1 MGVALK
7 RFLSN
12 KNTVTILGV
21 VLGIVVLYF
30 GYTWRLNSQLELVS
44 VPVASK
50 EIASRTQIT
59 EDMLTYIKLPRS
71 TINSIDNLETSASNI
86 VKKYVSYGTSIP
98 KNGLFYTSYLITKSE
113 MPDSAFADI
122 PDGYT
127 IFSLKVDLHST
138 YGNSIYPGNYIDL
151 YLKTTDSTNKVVS
164 GKLIS
169 SIKVLAVKDSAGNHV
184 FETTVGDRT
193 PSELL
198 FAVTDDM
205 FLLLKKAEYINCE
218 ITPIPR
224 NASYSANPGETSV
237 ASDYLRDFILSNA
250 ATIPDSDVTTTSSKE
265 DEE

>member
-1 MGVALK
+1 
-7 RFLSN
+7 
-12 KNTVTILGV
+12 
-21 VLGIVVLYF
+21 
-30 GYTWRLNSQLELVS
+30 
-44 VPVASK
+44 
-50 EIASRTQIT
+50 
-59 EDMLTYIKLPRS
+59 
-71 TINSIDNLETSASNI
+71 
-86 VKKYVSYGTSIP
+86 
-98 KNGLFYTSYLITKSE
+98 

-151 YLKTTDSTNKVVS
+151 YLKTTDSTNKVVF